1 MASNNFHRLFDC
13 PVWAHD
19 HAGIETDKL
28 KEYILSVQ
36 KNDPNGRKVSNVEG
50 WQSNFQHLQT
60 PELQQ
65 FFQQV
70 IVDLNYYYEQLGG
83 DMQKYEVSI
92 TDCWFNINGKNT
104 YNRPHAHTGYLSLVY
119 YVEATEDSGHIMF
132 HHPAEHLQIHWR
144 ADWFKENRISAN
156 AGNWIMPPK
165 TNRCYIFPGWL
176 VHSVNMNT
184 TNNTRISI
192 ALNTSISL
200 KS

>member
-1 MASNNFHRLFDC
+1 MKHFISLFDC
-13 PVWAHD
+13 PIFTHD
-19 HAGIETDKL
+19 HASIDNNKL

-36 KNDPNGRKVSNVEG
+36 KNNPKGRKVSNVEG
-50 WQSNFQHLQT
+50 WQSDFQDTQT

-65 FFQQV
+65 FFLQV
-70 IVDLNYYYEQLGG
+70 LVDLNNYFEQLDGNTE
-83 DMQKYEVSI
+83 KYKVTI
-92 TDCWFNINGKNT
+92 TDCWFNINHKNT
-104 YNRPHAHTGYLSLVY
+104 YNRPHNHTGYLSLVY

-165 TNRCYIFPGWL
+165 TSRCYIFPGWL

-192 ALNTSISL
+192 ALNANISL